1 MAQGTGKRICD
12 QILAELKNQEQ
23 PLTFISQRRT
33 TKDLTLVI
41 FIDKVRR
48 TIRNRRIH
56 SGEGADETFDDA
68 LKISFSVSPSGH
80 K

>member
-48 TIRNRRIH
+48 TIRKRRIH